1 MKALF
6 PRALLLAAFTL
17 PLCQNALAG
26 VVVNGTRVIYPAQAR
41 EVTVQVDN
49 VGDSPAL
56 VQARIDSGDAN
67 QTADTSDA
75 PFVLTPPIA
84 RVEPGRSRAAPDL
97 LRRTAAD
104 RSRDGVLAQCAG
116 RTAVAGQRR
125 QW

>member
-1 MKALF
+1 MKAFF

-17 PLCQNALAG
+17 PFCQDALAG

-49 VGDSPAL
+49 VGESPAL
-56 VQARIDSGDAN
+56 VQAWIDSGDAN

-84 RVEPGRSRAAPDL
+84 RVEPGRSQA
-97 LRRTAAD
+97 LRLIFSGA
-104 RSRDGVLAQCAG
+104 
-116 RTAVAGQRR
+116 
-125 QW
+125 